1 MKKRT
6 ILLLMASLLALVL
19 GACGFLDILILDHYH
34 QDYSLLLF

>member
-6 ILLLMASLLALVL
+6 ILLLMTSLLALVL
-19 GACGFLDILILDHYH
+19 GAYGFLDTLILDHSH

>member
-19 GACGFLDILILDHYH
+19 GACGFLYILILDHSH